1 MPPKRRA
8 AGSAASTNTTTGDAP
23 TTSTSTTLPMS
34 ATTQRRRSST
44 TVTTADKDLT
54 ANAQDKRPAK
64 KPRASP
70 TKKATPLPVP
80 DAPLGQDTTNAT
92 ATISHNTAEGTTNG
106 ESVLPSTSTNTD
118 AILVVHPASTSTE
131 PTATPPTVPTPPDEK
146 PRRPFKARGPRGPY
160 KPRRPKPTNSLPP
173 PPPESGLKLLKTS
186 NELAFKDSRPWHDYF
201 QDRIPTYNSSTSLWD
216 FPSPPPR
223 VDVLVPKELN
233 KMISDDYA
241 RMKPLP
247 GGPGLRTSSTTKS
260 ATAKTST
267 VETGTQEQQ
276 QTTSPS
282 NNDTGEKGNGQEDTQ
297 AEQPQEHDSDEE
309 TQSDDASDSDD
320 NEDSDDNRRSQSV
333 TPGPSG
339 NADGAG
345 PKKIGDSKRHKN
357 AKKHRVRIKYSFPAP
372 VPPLEYPYL
381 QSAFPYENHP
391 SPKPQATTQPD
402 YGQHSQPLPDV
413 WHRPQNGFAMED
425 LFSQEKLD
433 YSIRMLRKQPIEAHR
448 LRMDLYFRRGFQL
461 ASKQVLDRARVAYY
475 GKNDYTNKHYLQ
487 VPSLYNEMDEAR
499 LRSSERSRKDVNI
512 LRSLDADGK
521 IALRGHSLL
530 RAIPS
535 ASTAKTPTLATTST
549 ESTESTA
556 GAATTAT
563 TAPPM
568 SSGSR
573 VIGGAFSSSAALS
586 SSAPPPVSQSI
597 TSTQVDEAS
606 EALARDKLAYYEV
619 NQFLGSMFS
628 HRNLG
633 GKAQALSP
641 RACTILRTLMGG
653 LEKKVVSM
661 GCELQRAELTKRL
674 AEIDTF
680 LSKRHR
686 EMIRVRAGKARR
698 ERQRGREE
706 SQQAVATAA
715 ASSPDSSLASSST
728 SVSMSPAATAKGTGA
743 GDSTDPT
750 SSATFAALERRFYP
764 IWDCDPG
771 EYYIRTATSNNPM
784 THVSALASAIDDPL
798 SHRPADGDGSPF
810 LTPAADGGAVTAAT
824 TGTTTAT
831 DESGWPFIS
840 NPLRIPEE
848 MEPFWKVR
856 NYLERLPPSSSVS
869 STPAA
874 AAPSTTTVT
883 EGNSNIEQIHQA
895 RLDLS
900 TPEPSTST
908 SSSTSP
914 LSAPTMTTSAVD
926 SRNSEIELL
935 RHAQQAIASA
945 TRAAP
950 PLFSSSSIAMPSTS
964 SMTAAR
970 VTSMTSEIELLR
982 LAQQDLA
989 RAGAAAQMA
998 PTSHPSSTVASSSS
1012 STSTTT
1018 PSVMS
1023 MSSEIERLRLA
1034 QQELSRAGGD

>member
-8 AGSAASTNTTTGDAP
+8 AGSATSTNTTAGDAP
-23 TTSTSTTLPMS
+23 TTSTSTTPPMS
-34 ATTQRRRSST
+34 PTTRQRRSST

-54 ANAQDKRPAK
+54 TNAQDNRPTK
-64 KPRASP
+64 KPRTSS

-80 DAPLGQDTTNAT
+80 DVSLGQDTTNAT
-92 ATISHNTAEGTTNG
+92 ATINHNTIEGTTDG
-106 ESVLPSTSTNTD
+106 ESVLPSTGTNTD
-118 AILVVHPASTSTE
+118 AILVIRPASASTE
-131 PTATPPTVPTPPDEK
+131 PTATLPTVPISPDEK

-160 KPRRPKPTNSLPP
+160 KPRKPKPTNSLPP

-201 QDRIPTYNSSTSLWD
+201 QDRIPTFNSSTSLWE

-223 VDVLVPKELN
+223 VDVLAPKELN

-247 GGPGLRTSSTTKS
+247 DGPSLRTSSTTKS
-260 ATAKTST
+260 AAAKTST

-276 QTTSPS
+276 QTASPS
-282 NNDTGEKGNGQEDTQ
+282 NNDSGKKGNGQEDTQ

-320 NEDSDDNRRSQSV
+320 DEDSDDNRRSQSV

-339 NADGAG
+339 NADGTA
-345 PKKIGDSKRHKN
+345 PNKAVNNKRHKK

-391 SPKPQATTQPD
+391 SPKSQATTQPD

-413 WHRPQNGFAMED
+413 WHRPQKGFAVED

-512 LRSLDADGK
+512 LRGLDADGK

-535 ASTAKTPTLATTST
+535 ASAAKPPILATTST
-549 ESTESTA
+549 ESTTEA
-556 GAATTAT
+556 QTTAT

-573 VIGGAFSSSAALS
+573 VIGGAFSSSVTLS
-586 SSAPPPVSQSI
+586 SSAPPPVSQS
-597 TSTQVDEAS
+597 TSSAQVDEAS

-633 GKAQALSP
+633 SKAQALSP
-641 RACTILRTLMGG
+641 RACTILRTLMSG

-686 EMIRVRAGKARR
+686 EMIRVRVGKARR

-706 SQQAVATAA
+706 PQQAVATIV

-728 SVSMSPAATAKGTGA
+728 PVSMSPAATAKGTGA
-743 GDSTDPT
+743 GDSADPT
-750 SSATFAALERRFYP
+750 SPATFAALERRFYP

-798 SHRPADGDGSPF
+798 GHPPADRDGSPF
-810 LTPAADGGAVTAAT
+810 LPPAADGGTM
-824 TGTTTAT
+824 TTAT
-831 DESGWPFIS
+831 TATTEESGWPFIS

-856 NYLERLPPSSSVS
+856 NYLERLPPPSSVS

-874 AAPSTTTVT
+874 AEFSTTTVT
-883 EGNSNIEQIHQA
+883 EGGSNIEQIHQA
-895 RLDLS
+895 RQDLS

-908 SSSTSP
+908 SSSMSP
-914 LSAPTMTTSAVD
+914 LLAPTMTTSAVG

-945 TRAAP
+945 TRVAL
-950 PLFSSSSIAMPSTS
+950 PLVSSSSIAMSSTS
-964 SMTAAR
+964 STTAAR
-970 VTSMTSEIELLR
+970 VTTMTSEIELLR
-982 LAQQDLA
+982 VAQQDLA
-989 RAGAAAQMA
+989 RAGAAARMV

-1023 MSSEIERLRLA
+1023 MTSEIERLRLA
-1034 QQELSRAGGD
+1034 QQELARAGGN